1 MKLCLHRWTMVATCA
16 LLFGCGG
23 GSPGGGASATVQQSS
38 TANAENTAQRMSALQ
53 VASVP
58 LPTGSPAR
66 LDSGTVATA
75 AQAALVLPGSRGA
88 FDDFHRNF
96 APLLPSPILAST
108 SVAPVAGTAKALALI
123 EEKKEI
129 VCVANGDNNVVIN
142 GPEDCIIV
150 VNPPPPPPDP
160 NCPVVCATACAQ
172 AEASAY
178 AVAWAHASAT
188 ACAWAQA
195 WACVYNGVF
204 PFNRVCAWAQ
214 SQACFTAFTAA
225 FAAGWDKESERR
237 CEKRCTD
244 GKVWQWVEKPM
255 QGAAN

>member
-1 MKLCLHRWTMVATCA
+1 VSDAA
-16 LLFGCGG
+16 
-23 GSPGGGASATVQQSS
+23 
-38 TANAENTAQRMSALQ
+38 AQRLGALKD
-53 VASVP
+53 ASVP
-58 LPTGSPAR
+58 LPAGTPASVNAKVVAGAA
-66 LDSGTVATA
+66 DSARVMA
-75 AQAALVLPGSRGA
+75 GSRGV
-88 FDDFHRNF
+88 FDDFHRNV
-96 APLLPSPILAST
+96 APLLPSPSLA
-108 SVAPVAGTAKALALI
+108 VAFGAQTGAASPGTARALMLV

-129 VCVANGDNNVVIN
+129 VCVVNGDNNVIIN
-142 GPEDCIIV
+142 NPDDCIIV

-172 AEASAY
+172 AEASAF
-178 AVAWAHASAT
+178 AAAWAHASAT

-225 FAAGWDKESERR
+225 FAVGFEKDAERR

-244 GKVWQWVEKPM
+244 GKVWQWIEKPVP
-255 QGAAN
+255 GAAN